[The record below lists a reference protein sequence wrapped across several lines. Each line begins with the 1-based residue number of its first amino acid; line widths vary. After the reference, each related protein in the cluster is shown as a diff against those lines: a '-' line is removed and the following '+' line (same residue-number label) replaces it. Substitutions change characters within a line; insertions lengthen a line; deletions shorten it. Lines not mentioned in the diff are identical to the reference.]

1 MMADDWNAKAQRR
14 MWEIEMISVVLRRA
28 VKPPSRGSHC
38 FTLALGL
45 LAVLGIQ
52 ASSLA
57 QTAFPNKPIK
67 FIVAV
72 GAGGATDTSARR
84 IADRLARVLG
94 QSVVVE
100 NQPSAS
106 GIIAAQATMRSV
118 PDGHTILIG
127 TNTSHAGN
135 KSLFKNLP
143 YDPVSDFTRI
153 GLAGLTL
160 TINPSLPFKSVSELV
175 TYAKANPEKLTFGS
189 GTGSARFAAELFNL
203 KAGIKMLSVPYKSN
217 NEAMADLL
225 GGHISLMFGDTT
237 LMSSQIQAGKLRGL
251 AVSSATRS
259 KLSPDLPTIQEA
271 GVQGY
276 ELVGWIAMFAPAQ
289 TPEAIIARLNAEVRK
304 ILTDAEFAAGL
315 TAVGIEPAP
324 TTPDELRA
332 FVVSETAKW
341 AEIAKSAGIEAQ

>member
-1 MMADDWNAKAQRR
+1 MPHGYVR
-14 MWEIEMISVVLRRA
+14 ML
-28 VKPPSRGSHC
+28 
-38 FTLALGL
+38 LALGGGL
-45 LAVLGIQ
+45 FALSGAP
-52 ASSLA
+52 APSFA
-57 QTAFPNKPIK
+57 QSIYPTKPVK

-84 IADRLARVLG
+84 IGDRLARALG
-94 QSVVVE
+94 QGVVVE

-106 GIIAAQATMRSV
+106 GIIAAQAAMRSA

-143 YDPVSDFTRI
+143 YDPVGDFAPITRI

-160 TINPSLPFKSVSELV
+160 TINPSLPFKSVAELIAF
-175 TYAKANPEKLTFGS
+175 AKANPEKLTFGS
-189 GTGSARFAAELFNL
+189 GTGSARFAAELFSL
-203 KAGIKMLSVPYKSN
+203 KAGIKMLSIPYKSN

-225 GGHISLMFGDTT
+225 AGHISLMFGDTT
-237 LMSSQIQAGKLRGL
+237 LMSSQIQAGKLKGL

-259 KLSPDLPTIQEA
+259 KLAPDLPTIQEA
-271 GVQGY
+271 GVPGY

-289 TPEAIIARLNAEVRK
+289 TPEPIVARLNAEVRQ
-304 ILTDAEFAAGL
+304 ILTDPEFAKDLA
-315 TAVGIEPAP
+315 AVGIEAAP
-324 TTPDELRA
+324 TTPEELRA

-341 AEIAKSAGIEAQ
+341 SEIAKAAGIEPQ